1 MRKGPRQIYPG
12 RGFWRGRAAAGIIA
26 LLAAS
31 LLMGLGYQLGRQ
43 SQRRQVELARLEAMR
58 QADRAGRLLA
68 LNRSLEKRLAACR
81 TARTRRKPR
90 PVPAKPGMT
99 GQELRTLHRGRAV
112 VALGGEL
119 VLTLEEI
126 SAGRPR
132 RARIRVQV
140 RGGRQGVVVLRA
152 GSSVGIRLPG
162 DRGCR
167 LLVKSL
173 HASSASVALLPR

>member
-12 RGFWRGRAAAGIIA
+12 RPFWRGRAAAGIIA
-26 LLAAS
+26 LAAAS
-31 LLMGLGYQLGRQ
+31 LLLFLGYQLGSRARQ
-43 SQRRQVELARLEAMR
+43 RQVELARLEAMR

-81 TARTRRKPR
+81 TARTRRAQR
-90 PVPAKPGMT
+90 TAPAQPGKA
-99 GQELRTLHRGRAV
+99 GRERRTLHRGRAV
-112 VALGGEL
+112 PVLGGEL
-119 VLTLEEI
+119 VLTLEAI
-126 SAGRPR
+126 STSRPR

-162 DRGCR
+162 DKGCR
-167 LLVKSL
+167 LLVKAL
-173 HASSASVALLPR
+173 HASSASVVLLPR